1 MIVKCAKETKKLISI
16 EDHSV
21 INGLG
26 TAIADVLTEEYPKKL
41 VKFGMNDEFGKSGK
55 AEELLRYF
63 KLTPEK
69 IIEEV
74 KR

>member
-1 MIVKCAKETKKLISI
+1 MLI
-16 EDHSV
+16 
-21 INGLG
+21 
-26 TAIADVLTEEYPKKL
+26 EEYPQKL
-41 VKFGMNDEFGKSGK
+41 VKIGINDEFGKSGK

-74 KR
+74 KK